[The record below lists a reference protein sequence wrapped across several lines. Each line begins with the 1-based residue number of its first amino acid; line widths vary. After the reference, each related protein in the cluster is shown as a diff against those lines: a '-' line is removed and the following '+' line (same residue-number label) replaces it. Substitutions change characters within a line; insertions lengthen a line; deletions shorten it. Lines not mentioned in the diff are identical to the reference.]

1 MHSQSATF
9 LILSSERKF
18 ILKQLEKLSKIPAV
32 SGYETMGK
40 DQLFEIF
47 EKFGL
52 TPQSDAYGNV
62 FAEKKSAFSPFHI
75 LIDAHIDEIGL
86 VVSEVLPGGFVR
98 FEMSGGI
105 DKKNLLCQEVMILTE
120 TPIYGVIGAV
130 PPHLAKKGE
139 EQKEYL
145 IDTGFA
151 DAAEKIPVG
160 TPVKLKTKYQ
170 KLKNSQYSGGCLDDR
185 AGLLAALMAAE
196 KWNQDVSITVL
207 GSVGEE
213 RGLQGIELFLR
224 ERTFDLAV
232 ILDVTHG
239 YFEGLNPCRSYP
251 VGEGFTICYGGILD
265 NKLTAK
271 IEQYLTKKDIPHH
284 TELEPSHPG
293 TNAYRAVLHRIP
305 AVMLSIPLKY
315 MHTTVETLSEKDVRS
330 LANFLSGYDWEKAL
344 R

>member
-1 MHSQSATF
+1 M
-9 LILSSERKF
+9 
-18 ILKQLEKLSKIPAV
+18 KQLEKLSKIPAV

-52 TPQSDAYGNV
+52 TPQTDAYGNV

-98 FEMSGGI
+98 FDTVGGI
-105 DKKNLLCQEVMILTE
+105 DQKNLLCQEVTILTE
-120 TPIYGVIGAV
+120 TPIYGVIGAI

-160 TPVKLKTKYQ
+160 TPIKLKTTYQ

-196 KWNQDVSITVL
+196 KWKQDVSITVL

>member
-1 MHSQSATF
+1 M
-9 LILSSERKF
+9 
-18 ILKQLEKLSKIPAV
+18 KQLEKLSKIPAV
-32 SGYETMGK
+32 SGYEKMGK
-40 DQLFEIF
+40 DAFFEIF
-47 EKFGL
+47 RQFGL
-52 TPQSDAYGNV
+52 TPETDAYGNI

-98 FEMSGGI
+98 FEASGGI
-105 DKKNLLCQEVMILTE
+105 DKKNLLCQEVTILTE
-120 TPIYGVIGAV
+120 EPIYGVIGAI

-139 EQKEYL
+139 EQKELL
-145 IDTGFA
+145 IDTGLKN
-151 DAAEKIPVG
+151 AAEKIPVG
-160 TPVKLKTKYQ
+160 TPIKLKTKYQ
-170 KLKNSQYSGGCLDDR
+170 KLKNSQCSGGCLDDR

-196 KWNQDVSITVL
+196 KWKQDVSITVL
-207 GSVGEE
+207 GSIGEE

-224 ERTFDLAV
+224 DRTFDLAV

-239 YFEGLNPCRSYP
+239 YFDGLNPCRSYP
-251 VGEGFTICYGGILD
+251 VGEGFTLCYGGILD
-265 NKLTAK
+265 NRLTAK
-271 IEQYLTKKDIPHH
+271 MEQYLNKKDIPHH
-284 TELEPSHPG
+284 VELEPSHPG

-330 LANFLSGYDWEKAL
+330 LAGFLSGYDWEKAL

>member
-1 MHSQSATF
+1 M
-9 LILSSERKF
+9 
-18 ILKQLEKLSKIPAV
+18 KQLEILSQIPAV
-32 SGYETMGK
+32 SGYEKMGK
-40 DQLFEIF
+40 DAFFEIF
-47 EKFGL
+47 RQFGL
-52 TPQSDAYGNV
+52 TPETDAYGNI

-98 FEMSGGI
+98 FEASGGI
-105 DKKNLLCQEVMILTE
+105 DKKNLLCQEVLILTE
-120 TPIYGVIGAV
+120 EPIYGVIGAI

-145 IDTGFA
+145 IDTGLA
-151 DAAEKIPVG
+151 DATDKIPVG
-160 TPVKLKTKYQ
+160 TPIKLKTKFQ
-170 KLKNSQYSGGCLDDR
+170 TLANGQCSGGCLDDR

-196 KWNQDVSITVL
+196 KWRQDVSITVL
-207 GSVGEE
+207 GSIGEE

-224 ERTFDLAV
+224 ERSFDLAV

-251 VGEGFTICYGGILD
+251 VGEGFTLCYGGILD
-265 NKLTAK
+265 NHLTAK
-271 IEQYLTKKDIPHH
+271 MEQYLAEQNIPYH

-315 MHTTVETLSEKDVRS
+315 MHTTVETLSKKDVRS
-330 LANFLSGYDWEKAL
+330 LADFLSSYDWETAL

>member
-1 MHSQSATF
+1 M
-9 LILSSERKF
+9 
-18 ILKQLEKLSKIPAV
+18 KQLEKLSKIPAV
-32 SGYETMGK
+32 SGFEKMGK
-40 DQLFEIF
+40 EALFEIF

-52 TPQSDAYGNV
+52 TAQTDAYGNV

-86 VVSEVLPGGFVR
+86 IVSEVLPGGFLR
-98 FEMSGGI
+98 FDTVGGI
-105 DKKNLLCQEVMILTE
+105 DRKNLLCQEVTILTE
-120 TPIYGVIGAV
+120 EPVYGVIGAI

-139 EQKEYL
+139 EKKEQELL
-145 IDTGFA
+145 IDTGFK
-151 DAAEKIPVG
+151 DAKEKIPVG
-160 TPVKLKTKYQ
+160 TPIKLKAQYQ
-170 KLKNSQYSGGCLDDR
+170 KLKNSQCSGGCLDDR
-185 AGLLAALMAAE
+185 AGLLAALLASE
-196 KWNQDVSITVL
+196 KWGKDVSITVL
-207 GSVGEE
+207 GSIGEE

-224 ERTFDLAV
+224 ERTFDLAI

-239 YFEGLNPCRSYP
+239 YFDGLNPCRSYP
-251 VGEGFTICYGGILD
+251 VGEGFTLCYGGILD

-271 IEQYLTKKDIPHH
+271 IEQYLTKKDIPYH